1 MSDPQAVAE
10 QMKSWAVEAGFD
22 RAGVARL
29 EPSAHGEAL
38 RRWVARGEHASMV
51 WIERRLAEREDPRC
65 LLPGARSAL
74 VVALQY
80 WPLEDCPEPDNDL
93 WPRVARYARGQDY
106 HDVMVKRLRALSERI
121 EAAYPGTS
129 GRAYVDT
136 GPILERELAAR
147 AGLGTFGKNANLLHR
162 QWGSY
167 FLLGELLLTLDLAP
181 DPPIADLCGRCTRC
195 LDACP
200 TDALREPYRLD
211 SNRCI
216 SYWTIEHRGDVPE
229 TMRAGLEDWVFG
241 CDVCQEVCPYNRKSL
256 PGSEPSLR
264 LPEAR
269 GALDLAALV
278 TIDRDTYVERF
289 RGSPMKRAKQHGL
302 QRNAAIAMG
311 NRRDPRYVPALA
323 TALEDASAVVRK
335 HAAWALGRIGGA
347 DAARVLEDAAGREEE
362 ADVRAELLAA
372 RAMSTTESTVGGE
385 PA

>member
-1 MSDPQAVAE
+1 MDDPRDAAE
-10 QMKSWAVEAGFD
+10 LLKSWAVEAGFD

-29 EPSAHGEAL
+29 EPSSHGEAL
-38 RRWVARGEHASMV
+38 RQWVARGEHASMV

-74 VVALQY
+74 VVTLQY
-80 WPLEDCPEPDNDL
+80 WPLEASSEPDDDL

-106 HDVMVKRLRALSERI
+106 HDVMVKRLRSLAARI
-121 EAAYPGTS
+121 EGAFPGTAW
-129 GRAYVDT
+129 RPYVDT

-147 AGLGTFGKNANLLHR
+147 AGLGAFGKNANLLHR
-162 QWGSY
+162 RWGSY

-229 TMRAGLEDWVFG
+229 AMRDGLEDWVFG

-264 LPEAR
+264 LPPAR
-269 GALDLAALV
+269 AELDLAALV
-278 TIDRDTYVERF
+278 NIDRDTYVERF
-289 RGSPMKRAKQHGL
+289 RGSPMKRAKQQGL

-311 NRRDPRYVPALA
+311 NRRDPRYVPAL
-323 TALEDASAVVRK
+323 TRALDDASALVRK

-347 DAARVLEDAAGREEE
+347 DAERALEAAVGREGE
-362 ADVRAELLAA
+362 ADVRSELQAA
-372 RAMSTTESTVGGE
+372 RAKLAAGSAPAGGVT
-385 PA
+385 